1 MSTPTRRE
9 ILGLGLTAG
18 ATALTTSIALGADD
32 ARQPELRF
40 RITSTHRPDVSRKA
54 RRRLTQAIMD
64 FLNQT
69 HPAGMTMAIWDINPR
84 DMPYLE
90 EHIADIVSAV
100 FSGVKT
106 NLDKQPVDPLLV
118 LSLLYNESRYSPTA
132 LSPAGALGIAQFMPN
147 TALEYGLGPIA
158 RPELWQ
164 KFRDERDTERKQRN
178 QKIREFR
185 KRFGVS
191 TFSADTVISKALE
204 TERFEM
210 LAAYKLIKD
219 GETPGKAARD
229 DYVSA
234 VRADLDQHEYF
245 DGGREAMGILD
256 ARVTYAAATA
266 AVTYIAERLAEN
278 AGMTT
283 TAIAAYNAGPA
294 SVRETNP
301 RSVLFEY
308 GDIPAFPETVR
319 YVQRVLVVYSEIR
332 ERLAA

>member
-9 ILGLGLTAG
+9 VLGLGLTAG
-18 ATALTTSIALGADD
+18 ATALSTSIALGAGDD
-32 ARQPELRF
+32 QQSKLQF
-40 RITSTHRPDVSRKA
+40 RIAPTHRPDVSGKT
-54 RRRLTQAIMD
+54 RRRLTQAILD
-64 FLNQT
+64 FLTET
-69 HPAGMTMAIWDINPR
+69 HPPSMTMAIWDINPR

-90 EHIADIVSAV
+90 EHIADTVSAV
-100 FSGVKT
+100 FSGVKA
-106 NLDKQPVDPLLV
+106 NLDKHPVDPLLM

-158 RPELWQ
+158 RPELWA
-164 KFRDERDTERKQRN
+164 KFRDERDAERKQRN
-178 QKIREFR
+178 ANIRQFR

-191 TFSADTVISKALE
+191 TFSADTVIRKALE

-210 LAAYKLIKD
+210 LAAYQLIKD
-219 GETPGKAARD
+219 ADTPGKAARD
-229 DYVSA
+229 EYVSA
-234 VRADLDQHEYF
+234 VRADLALYDYF
-245 DGGREAMGILD
+245 NGGRDEMGILD
-256 ARVTYAAATA
+256 ARVTYDAAKA

-319 YVQRVLVVYSEIR
+319 YVQRVLVVYSEIS
-332 ERLAA
+332 ERIAA